1 MNKIHETAII
11 HPTAKLGDNVSVGP
25 YSIIGENVTIGD
37 NTQISHHVVIEK
49 DTTIGK
55 NNEIFS
61 GAVLGGDPQDI
72 GYHGE
77 KSYLEIGD
85 NNKIREFVT
94 IHRGSR
100 EGLTTKVG
108 NNNYLMA
115 YVHIGH
121 DCVLYNNIICTSF
134 VGISGHC
141 VLEDYVVIGGL
152 AGLHQFVR
160 VGKMAMVGGTTRGN
174 TDIPPF
180 TLCAGNPMTVR
191 TTNTVGLKRRGMDN
205 KTISALSDSVRIIF
219 HSKLGRKTALEI
231 VSKKYKDIEEVNYLV
246 DFLNAVRDG
255 NNGRQEQN

>member
-1 MNKIHETAII
+1 MNQIHETAII
-11 HPTAKLGDNVSVGP
+11 HPTVKLGDNITIGP
-25 YSIIGENVTIGD
+25 YSIIGENVSIGD
-37 NTQISHHVVIEK
+37 NTSISHHVVIEK

-61 GAVLGGDPQDI
+61 GAILGGDPQDI
-72 GYHGE
+72 GYNGE
-77 KSYLEIGD
+77 KSFLEIGD

-94 IHRGSR
+94 IHRGSK

-121 DCVLYNNIICTSF
+121 DCELYNNIICTSF

-141 VLEDYVVIGGL
+141 ILEDYVVIGGL

-160 VGKMAMVGGTTRGN
+160 VGTMAMVGGTTKTN
-174 TDIPPF
+174 TDVPPY
-180 TLCAGNPMTVR
+180 TLCDGNPMTVR
-191 TTNTVGLKRRGMDN
+191 TINTVGLRRRGLDK

-219 HSKLGRKTALEI
+219 HSNLNRQTSLSMVKSEYPNIK
-231 VSKKYKDIEEVNYLV
+231 EVEYLV
-246 DFLNAVRDG
+246 SFLEAVRAG
-255 NNGRQEQN
+255 NNGRQLN